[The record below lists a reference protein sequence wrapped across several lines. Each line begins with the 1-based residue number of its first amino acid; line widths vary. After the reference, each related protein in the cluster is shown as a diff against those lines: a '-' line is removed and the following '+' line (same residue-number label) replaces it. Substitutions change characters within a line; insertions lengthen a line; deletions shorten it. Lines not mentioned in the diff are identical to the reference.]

1 MAIWKSKSCPQCGA
15 DLIIQL
21 ESAGWYA
28 ECLWCGYQKNVSNL
42 VNMSTNGQVKT
53 KGQIATDQ
61 KLYTNV
67 NITLAN

>member
-28 ECLWCGYQKNVSNL
+28 ECLWCGYQRDVSKL
-42 VNMSTNGQVKT
+42 VTINTSKRVNIKDKVTT
-53 KGQIATDQ
+53 EH

-67 NITLAN
+67 HVTLAN